1 MVHGANKRPA
11 AGGRRGRQ
19 GRMAERQSARAA
31 PHAPG
36 PPEGGRFAPACAA
49 TLRAIHETALTL
61 LAEVGLAEA
70 PPAVVALVEGGGGRL
85 SADRRLLFPP
95 SLVERALAGLPRA
108 LTLHG
113 RAGGADLRLE
123 GKRVHVGSGG
133 AAPFVI
139 DPGAAR
145 YRPATLA
152 DLHDAARLVDALE
165 NIQFFSRSLVARDLE
180 DPRTLDVNTAFAA
193 LAGTSKHVMVS
204 ASDAG
209 SVDAIADL
217 CAVVAGSEAAF
228 RARPFLSLNVNHV
241 APPLRFAPEA
251 CEALLAAVRR
261 GVPVH
266 VNTFGQ
272 LGASSPV
279 TVAGCVAQTVAETL
293 AGMVVAWLADAEVR
307 AVFGPRPM
315 VTDLRTGAMAGGGG
329 EQALLTALSVQ
340 MAQFYGLPNSTIA
353 GATDSKIPDAQSGH
367 EKCLSV
373 TLAAQAGCN
382 LITQACG
389 MQAGLMGCSLDA
401 YVIDNDMLG
410 AILRSLAPV
419 AIGAEALDAGAI
431 AEVARGEGHFLGRP
445 ETLARMERDFLYPR
459 IGDRRSPEAWEADG
473 APDIRVAAA
482 AQARAILAS
491 DGPRHLDPETEAAL
505 RARFDIRL
513 PTERTLTP

>member
-1 MVHGANKRPA
+1 MARSGAKRPA
-11 AGGRRGRQ
+11 AGARRGRE
-19 GRMAERQSARAA
+19 GRMAARDAARAA
-31 PHAPG
+31 APAPT
-36 PPEGGRFAPACAA
+36 PPEGGRYAPASAA

-70 PPAVVALVEGGGGRL
+70 PPAVVALVEAGGGR
-85 SADRRLLFPP
+85 AAEGRLMFPEP
-95 SLVERALAGLPRA
+95 LVERALAGLPRA

-113 RAGGADLRLE
+113 RAPGRDLRLE
-123 GKRVHVGSGG
+123 GTRVHVGSGG

-165 NIQFFSRSLVARDLE
+165 NIQFFSRSLVARDMP
-180 DPRTLDVNTAFAA
+180 DPLTLDVNTAFAA
-193 LAGTSKHVMVS
+193 LAGTAKPVMVS
-204 ASDAG
+204 ASDAA
-209 SVDAIADL
+209 SVEAIADL
-217 CAVVAGSEAAF
+217 CAVVAGSEAEF

-261 GVPVH
+261 GVPVQ

-293 AGMVVAWLADAEVR
+293 AGIVLAWLADPQAR

-353 GATDSKIPDAQSGH
+353 GATDSKLPDAQSGH

-389 MQAGLMGCSLDA
+389 MQAGLMGCSFDA

-419 AIGAEALDAGAI
+419 EIGAEALDARAI

-445 ETLARMERDFLYPR
+445 ETLDRMERDFLYPR
-459 IGDRRSPEAWEADG
+459 IGDRRSPEAWAADG

-482 AQARAILAS
+482 AQARAILAA
-491 DGPRHLDPETEAAL
+491 DGPRHLPRETEAAL

-513 PTERTLTP
+513 PSERTLRP